1 MFRCSSWT
9 GQACSHVTHRT
20 RSISLRRL
28 RPGPAERRAIL
39 HLPDICVAALQLRA
53 DCQAAEHDKA
63 ADIWTDTGLVFTTTA
78 RHAYEPRNFAR
89 HFALR
94 WSKAAVRYIR
104 VHDTRRTCA
113 SLLVALNVHPKV
125 AMQIL
130 RHSQIAVTMQVYSE
144 VPSAATQEAL
154 QRLGQSLDG
163 MPTAAPAAAQTAEA
177 AGPV

>member
-39 HLPDICVAALQLRA
+39 PLPDICVAALQLRA

-63 ADIWTDTGLVFTTTA
+63 ADIWTDTGLVFTTTP

-89 HFALR
+89 H
-94 WSKAAVRYIR
+94 SHY
-104 VHDTRRTCA
+104 
-113 SLLVALNVHPKV
+113 
-125 AMQIL
+125 
-130 RHSQIAVTMQVYSE
+130 
-144 VPSAATQEAL
+144 
-154 QRLGQSLDG
+154 
-163 MPTAAPAAAQTAEA
+163 AAPKPLSATSASTTPGAPARLSWWR
-177 AGPV
+177 